1 MAGNSLEEKKKRVA
15 ALRVKYDSL
24 YRAYEQLLD
33 APVSSEYRTV
43 REHKEEIQ
51 RLKDIKYD
59 NPEGWSREQEARLTA
74 LVATPEYMKK
84 FVPIVG
90 PFLHAARMHRHAL
103 EDLQRAEQAACVEVA
118 PHSPKEVDGAVLEDE
133 RAGPNTADFSE
144 NKPLLSKDAYS
155 NDFSSNLSGSSV
167 RQRVISHF
175 SVTNGAVG

>member
-1 MAGNSLEEKKKRVA
+1 MAGGSLEEKKKRLA

-90 PFLHAARMHRHAL
+90 PFLNAAARYHHAL
-103 EDLQRAEQAACVEVA
+103 DDWSARSKQLAWRSHHTLPRRWMARCWRMKGLARTQQISAKINRCYLKTRIQMTSAAIYRAVQ
-118 PHSPKEVDGAVLEDE
+118 
-133 RAGPNTADFSE
+133 
-144 NKPLLSKDAYS
+144 
-155 NDFSSNLSGSSV
+155 
-167 RQRVISHF
+167 
-175 SVTNGAVG
+175 